1 MLPSVNR
8 DMISDAY
15 MDDMIGLLDLCL
27 DGRSLP
33 AAYACPSTRAAFAIT
48 KKQLR
53 ILGKEHL
60 LIMLRDCERELSLE
74 REKNGYLLLAY
85 QAMLP
90 RRKEVKWIGS
100 DVHAME

>member
-8 DMISDAY
+8 DMISEAY

-27 DGRSLP
+27 DGRPLP
-33 AAYACPSTRAAFAIT
+33 AVYPNTRAVTAIT

-53 ILGKEHL
+53 VLGKEHL
-60 LIMLRDCERELSLE
+60 LLMLRDCEKELSLE

-90 RRKEVKWIGS
+90 RGKEVKRIGS
-100 DVHAME
+100 DVYAME